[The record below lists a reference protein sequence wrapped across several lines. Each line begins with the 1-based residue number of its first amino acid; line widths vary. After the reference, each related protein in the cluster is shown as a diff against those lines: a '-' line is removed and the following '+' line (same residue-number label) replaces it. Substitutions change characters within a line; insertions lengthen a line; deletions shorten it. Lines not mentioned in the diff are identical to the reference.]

1 MEFMQGAF
9 MNTIVFLMGV
19 CFLLYSILRIYLNYK
34 ISRRAKKLDKVF
46 QDKLKIL
53 QQDLTKRA
61 ENLHESV
68 NLINHE
74 YNEVI
79 RSMANMSDSTKK
91 DLKNKLKEFK
101 EMKEKNKS
109 KQPKPPNKNQP
120 DEPTNRNASPE

>member
-1 MEFMQGAF
+1 M
-9 MNTIVFLMGV
+9 
-19 CFLLYSILRIYLNYK
+19 
-34 ISRRAKKLDKVF
+34 
-46 QDKLKIL
+46 

-79 RSMANMSDSTKK
+79 RSMANMFDSTKK

-120 DEPTNRNASPE
+120 DEPTNSNASPE